1 MLARLGIEE
10 LHDLTHE
17 LVQIRRL
24 EQRRLRAGEG
34 EEVADQGADPIEL
47 GEHQV
52 AKRRPELLVVLPL
65 REELDEGPDG
75 DEGVADLVCDPR
87 GERAEGR
94 EPIGADQ
101 ELLGPGQL
109 AARRGGIRECGAR
122 SLCDALGERQ
132 RGRRERRT
140 AGPCHEQ
147 EPPPADRQHGAPGTA
162 TGLRA
167 SAERIGTD
175 GPVEREGHHQDIG
188 KIRAAVLAAAPARG
202 CRAVAVDQAA
212 RSRRARF
219 E

>member
-75 DEGVADLVCDPR
+75 DQGVADLVRDAR

-109 AARRGGIRECGAR
+109 AARRGGIRE
-122 SLCDALGERQ
+122 
-132 RGRRERRT
+132 RT
-140 AGPCHEQ
+140 M
-147 EPPPADRQHGAPGTA
+147 TA
-162 TGLRA
+162 A
-167 SAERIGTD
+167 
-175 GPVEREGHHQDIG
+175 
-188 KIRAAVLAAAPARG
+188 
-202 CRAVAVDQAA
+202 
-212 RSRRARF
+212 
-219 E
+219 